1 MDLPTSGDFW
11 LILSAVVSVLGLF
24 LALRADLRKEIRNL
38 RADMEKR
45 FDQVDRQFGQ
55 VDRQFGGM
63 EKQFGRVDKRFE
75 QVDKRFEQVD
85 KRFEQVDK
93 QFEQVGKQF
102 EQMGHRIDRIEDRA
116 RENHKEVI
124 GELAKMKAE
133 VSAMG
138 AKLDERSYPRRL
150 ETVRETRG
158 EYSDQ
163 KPEES
168 GVDPDGGDAST
179 D

>member
-1 MDLPTSGDFW
+1 MDLSTNGDFW

-45 FDQVDRQFGQ
+45 FDQVDRRFDQVDRQFGQ

-75 QVDKRFEQVD
+75 QVDKQFEQVD
-85 KRFEQVDK
+85 KRFEQV
-93 QFEQVGKQF
+93 E
-102 EQMGHRIDRIEDRA
+102 HRIERIEDQA

-133 VSAMG
+133 VSALG